1 MTMYEGFNACPD
13 LEHYSD
19 EPVYHT
25 KAVEQITG
33 IRANTLRIWERRYHF
48 LTPKRAEN
56 DYRLYS
62 ERDVVLLRW
71 LKDRI
76 DNGMS
81 ISEAINFFER
91 LDKVHKQHPPKQLEA
106 DSPLHSPHVFT
117 VAGPRAATL
126 PHGLAQQ
133 LHARQEEFPEQ
144 NGSALAPL
152 PFPRETLPQLPE
164 EILLI
169 AQERLLTAFRN
180 LDDAEAHMVLTPLLI
195 TYPVEQVC
203 TDLITPTLWKIGELW
218 ENKQITVTVE
228 HFASN
233 FFRALLTNLF
243 HTAPRPARTPLVII
257 SCAPGEAHEL
267 PALMLALI
275 LRLQNVRV
283 AYLGQSIESEGL
295 LNSIQQLAPALVCV
309 SLTIPSHLPDLLSLA
324 QQIQKLPLPRPR
336 FVFGGQA
343 FLEYPNIAQDIP
355 GVYIHGNIKEVVKQI
370 QTLYT
375 QQGIA

>member
-1 MTMYEGFNACPD
+1 MYEGFNACPD
-13 LEHYSD
+13 LEKYSG

-25 KAVEQITG
+25 KVVEQITG

-71 LKDRI
+71 LKERI

-91 LDKVHKQHPPKQLEA
+91 LDKVRKQHPPKQVDA
-106 DSPLHSPHVFT
+106 ASPLHSPHVFT
-117 VAGPRAATL
+117 VAGLQAFTL
-126 PHGLAQQ
+126 PRGLEQQLRAQQ
-133 LHARQEEFPEQ
+133 DEFPEQ
-144 NGSALAPL
+144 EVSAPEPL

-164 EILLI
+164 EILLL

-180 LDDAEAHMVLTPLLI
+180 LDDTEAHMVLTPLLI

-203 TDLITPTLWKIGELW
+203 ADLITPTLWKIGELW
-218 ENKQITVTVE
+218 ENHKITVTVE

-233 FFRALLTNLF
+233 FFRGLLTNLF
-243 HTAPRPARTPLVII
+243 YMAPRPMHVPLVMI

-267 PALMLALI
+267 AALMLALV

-295 LNSIQQLAPALVCV
+295 IGSIQQLCPALVCV

-324 QQIQKLPLPRPR
+324 QQIQKLPSPRPR
-336 FVFGGQA
+336 FIFGGQA

-355 GVYIHGNIKEVVKQI
+355 GVYIHGNMKEVVKQI